1 MIVGLP
7 KEIKN
12 NENRVALTP
21 AGAHALVHE
30 GHKVLVETSAGVGS
44 GFSDDEYIA
53 VGAEI
58 ISSAKEVFAS
68 ADMIIKVKEPL
79 PSEYDLLREGQILY
93 TYLHLAPAP
102 ELTQA
107 LLKNKVTGV
116 AYETIQPEDG
126 SLPLLTPMSE
136 VAGRM
141 SVMVGAQLLAKYNG
155 GNGVLLCGV
164 PGVTPAKV
172 TIVGGGVVGT
182 NAAKIALGMGADV
195 TIMDINPNR
204 LRVIDDIFGFRIK
217 TLVSSSYSLMETLAD
232 TDLLIGAV
240 LVPGAKA
247 PKVITEKMVAS
258 MRKGAAIVDVA
269 IDQGGCVETIDHATT
284 HDNPTFEKHGVIH
297 YSVANMPGAFA
308 RTSTL
313 ALTNVTLP
321 YAIKLANNGIK
332 AALEDPTLAK
342 GVNVINGHLTYKEVA
357 NALGLAYVPLNEA
370 L

>member
-30 GHKVLVETSAGVGS
+30 GHKVIVETSAGVGS
-44 GFSDDEYIA
+44 GFSDDEYITA
-53 VGAEI
+53 GAEI
-58 ISSAKEVFAS
+58 ISSAEKVFAS

-93 TYLHLAPAP
+93 TYLHLAPDMNQ
-102 ELTQA
+102 TKA

-141 SVMVGAQLLAKYNG
+141 SAMVGSQLLAKYNG
-155 GNGVLLCGV
+155 GKGVLLCGV
-164 PGVTPAKV
+164 PGVAPAKV

-195 TIMDINPNR
+195 TIMDINPKR
-204 LRVIDDIFGFRIK
+204 LRMIDDMFGFRIK
-217 TLVSSSYSLMETLAD
+217 TVVSTSYSLAETIAD

-247 PKVITEKMVAS
+247 PKVVTEKMVAS
-258 MRKGAAIVDVA
+258 MRKGSAIVDVA

-284 HDNPTFEKHGVIH
+284 HDDPIFEKHGVVH

-313 ALTNVTLP
+313 SLTNVTLP
-321 YAIKLANNGIK
+321 YAIKLANKGIK
-332 AALEDPTLAK
+332 AALEDPALAK
-342 GVNVINGHLTYKEVA
+342 GVNVINGHVTYEEVA
-357 NALGLAYVPLNEA
+357 KALGLAYVPLNEA